1 MKSRASLDHHPLHPI
16 LVTFPVALWSTSLA
30 YDLLG
35 AVGRNRDLQR
45 CADRLLTAGLFG
57 ALAAA
62 VPGFIDYTTLSPP
75 QSEGQQ
81 KATRHMLWNL
91 TAVALYG
98 LNYTLRRGEESRWRR
113 WLAVPLS
120 LAGFGIVAYS
130 GWLGASLVHELQWS
144 VRHLGPN
151 ATEAKSGERFSASP
165 GSYVS
170 VAAWNEFERD
180 GQLKWVEVNG
190 ERIVL
195 ARSGERIFAFA
206 DRCPHAGGP
215 LHDGVF
221 AVGCH
226 RIACPWHG
234 SQFDV
239 ETGAVVAGPAETGIA
254 VYPVRRV
261 GDRIEVMAPGAP
273 VRAAEA
279 A

>member
-1 MKSRASLDHHPLHPI
+1 MKSRASLDNHPLHPT
-16 LVTFPVALWSTSLA
+16 LVTLPVALWSTSLA
-30 YDLLG
+30 YDLVA
-35 AVGRNRDLQR
+35 AVSRNRDLQR
-45 CADRLLTAGLFG
+45 CADRMLAAGLFG

-75 QSEGQQ
+75 ESEGQQ

-91 TAVALYG
+91 AAVGLYG
-98 LNYTLRRGEESRWRR
+98 LNYALRRGEDSRWRR

-130 GWLGASLVHELQWS
+130 GWLGASLVHELQWT
-144 VRHLGPN
+144 VRRLGPN
-151 ATEAKSGERFSASP
+151 ATEAKFGESL
-165 GSYVS
+165 
-170 VAAWNEFERD
+170 VAAPGEYVPVASWDEFGRD
-180 GQLKWVEVNG
+180 GQLKCVQVNG

-206 DRCPHAGGP
+206 DRCTHAGGP

-226 RIACPWHG
+226 QIACPWHG

-239 ETGAVVAGPAETGIA
+239 ETGAVMAGPAAAAIA